1 MTQHQSSIRRLSE
14 LGLLSALLI
23 LLALTPLGY
32 LHLSVCSITFCMIPV
47 AIGAAR
53 YGSAAGAGLGAL
65 FGATSFLQ
73 CFGGNPM
80 STALFSIQ
88 PIRAVLL
95 CFVPRIALGFCT
107 GLLDR
112 ILWKRCTILSIRY
125 ALTGLC
131 AALFNTI
138 FYVTALLLLFRN
150 TDWIQNSW
158 NTLAPGKPIFVFI
171 FAFVGGN
178 ALAEAVVSAVFTS
191 VICTRLEAT

>member
-80 STALFSIQ
+80 STALFSIH
-88 PIRAVLL
+88 PFVKSYSVLFHGL
-95 CFVPRIALGFCT
+95 QWDSVPVC
-107 GLLDR
+107 
-112 ILWKRCTILSIRY
+112 
-125 ALTGLC
+125 LTE
-131 AALFNTI
+131 
-138 FYVTALLLLFRN
+138 FY
-150 TDWIQNSW
+150 
-158 NTLAPGKPIFVFI
+158 
-171 FAFVGGN
+171 GN
-178 ALAEAVVSAVFTS
+178 AVRF
-191 VICTRLEAT
+191 

>member
-1 MTQHQSSIRRLSE
+1 M
-14 LGLLSALLI
+14 
-23 LLALTPLGY
+23 
-32 LHLSVCSITFCMIPV
+32 
-47 AIGAAR
+47 
-53 YGSAAGAGLGAL
+53 
-65 FGATSFLQ
+65 
-73 CFGGNPM
+73 
-80 STALFSIQ
+80 
-88 PIRAVLL
+88 
-95 CFVPRIALGFCT
+95 GFCT